1 MPRYVAFLRAINVG
15 GHVVK
20 MDRLK
25 AVFESAG
32 HARVETFIASG
43 NVVFESRSTATA
55 KLERAIEK
63 ALEKALGYE
72 VATFI
77 RTDEEVAAIA
87 LLQPFAPEAVKA
99 ARAFSV
105 GFLSEPLGREDAHRR
120 FPGAR
125 PRGVLA
131 VPDGA
136 ERLDVQQR
144 AIREGRQGQSHLSR
158 DEHDPAAGAEVPIA
172 ADAFVNRPEPAN

>member
-25 AVFESAG
+25 SLFESAG

-55 KLERAIEK
+55 KLERAIER
-63 ALEKALGYE
+63 ALEEALGYE

-87 LLQPFAPEAVKA
+87 GRQLFSPEAVKA

-105 GFLSEPLGREDAHRR
+105 GFLTEPLSREGEKILMGMRTPIDDFRVHGRE
-120 FPGAR
+120 
-125 PRGVLA
+125 VYWLC
-131 VPDGA
+131 
-136 ERLDVQQR
+136 QT
-144 AIREGRQGQSHLSR
+144 GQSDSTFSNVRFEKAVKVKATYRGMNTIQRL
-158 DEHDPAAGAEVPIA
+158 AAKL
-172 ADAFVNRPEPAN
+172 

>member
-25 AVFESAG
+25 AVFDAAG
-32 HARVETFIASG
+32 HAKVETFIASG

-55 KLERAIEK
+55 KLASAIEK

-77 RTDEEVAAIA
+77 RTDAEVAAIA
-87 LLQPFAPEAVKA
+87 GREPFAPDAVKS

-105 GFLSEPLGREDAHRR
+105 GFLSEPLGREGEKILMGMKTPIDDFRVH
-120 FPGAR
+120 G
-125 PRGVLA
+125 
-131 VPDGA
+131 
-136 ERLDVQQR
+136 
-144 AIREGRQGQSHLSR
+144 REVYWLCQKGQSDSTFSNVRFEKAVKVRATYRGMNTIQRL
-158 DEHDPAAGAEVPIA
+158 AAK
-172 ADAFVNRPEPAN
+172 F